1 MREDDDDDDDD
12 ADSSKDNAMAG
23 RVGGEN
29 GR

>member
-1 MREDDDDDDDD
+1 MREDDDDDDD

-23 RVGGEN
+23 RVSGES